1 MTMERQF
8 RTRYTIDSK
17 GRIRAYHDYDAW
29 EHLRRNDE
37 RQVRVRDLPR
47 NFTVYEELND
57 YDV

>member
-1 MTMERQF
+1 MTKERQF

-29 EHLRRNDE
+29 EHLRRSDE
-37 RQVRVRDLPR
+37 RHVRVKDLPR
-47 NFTVYEELND
+47 GFEIYEELND